1 MAGRPPLAGTVLEN
15 TVPVKLYSM
24 YQYHSFKITYSTLS
38 CSNIM
43 HTRAFTCCMACACN
57 LLNRSESK
65 ALRAIQTALE
75 APDPDKGRK
84 RPFLRITA
92 I

>member
-1 MAGRPPLAGTVLEN
+1 
-15 TVPVKLYSM
+15 
-24 YQYHSFKITYSTLS
+24 
-38 CSNIM
+38 M
-43 HTRAFTCCMACACN
+43 HARAFTCCMACACN

-84 RPFLRITA
+84 RPFPENSGGHNRHFGDIAQPTVISRLN
-92 I
+92 